1 MRNYNGYSYDPMMML
16 RRGGLSSHA
25 RQFGYRYYDK
35 GLKYVM
41 QKLQFHFG
49 RAFILDKRNC
59 SDEVKSQVLKRFI
72 KKYDKNFDDH
82 TTNHNDF
89 IKMKEDVMLLLPL
102 DKNDKKS
109 GTFMYIASGSAIG
122 SSELRWLSNN
132 PIDMDDVYIY
142 IFGKKMLRF
151 AHEIER
157 IIEEESNRKA
167 FGIFTIDKSSGSRK
181 GEESLDILYM
191 DMEPRS
197 LSTLFFSN
205 KEKEMICDHLDKFV
219 NSSSFYKERQL
230 LYKTGILLYG
240 EPGTGK
246 TSLIKAI
253 GTTYGRSLVQIQV
266 NNISDINLNSL
277 VQSIN
282 ADDVRQYIVVLEDID
297 TLFLNREMGDVTE
310 DKTINKLLQFLDS
323 NTSPNNVIF
332 IATTN
337 HLERLDKALLR
348 EGRFD
353 LKVNIA
359 PLLKKD
365 AIKFI
370 NSFEIY
376 GEDAEDILRELEKLG
391 KFTKDD
397 QGRMRYNQSSLQAMT
412 LSKRNNKSL
421 DDTIAMYGEMEDS
434 SVQAEPEKDKKDEK
448 ELVDV
453 PDDDDEDDD

>member
-1 MRNYNGYSYDPMMML
+1 
-16 RRGGLSSHA
+16 
-25 RQFGYRYYDK
+25 
-35 GLKYVM
+35 
-41 QKLQFHFG
+41 
-49 RAFILDKRNC
+49 
-59 SDEVKSQVLKRFI
+59 
-72 KKYDKNFDDH
+72 
-82 TTNHNDF
+82 
-89 IKMKEDVMLLLPL
+89 
-102 DKNDKKS
+102 
-109 GTFMYIASGSAIG
+109 
-122 SSELRWLSNN
+122 
-132 PIDMDDVYIY
+132 
-142 IFGKKMLRF
+142 
-151 AHEIER
+151 
-157 IIEEESNRKA
+157 
-167 FGIFTIDKSSGSRK
+167 
-181 GEESLDILYM
+181 M

-397 QGRMRYNQSSLQAMT
+397 QGRIRYNQSSLQAMT

-434 SVQAEPEKDKKDEK
+434 SLQAEPEKENKKDEE

-453 PDDDDEDDD
+453 PDEDDDDDDDD